1 MNGDVLNGDV
11 VIGDP
16 ADAHPAGGLLDQ
28 GLLARARALAQASRR
43 GLVAELEGLTG
54 REPRAIVRAL
64 AAPFALPVMETA
76 AMLSQAPAF
85 DLLPLA
91 QAMSRHCVL
100 LRDGAGHLTGV
111 LADPFDLDLQTWL
124 GAHARATAS
133 RPLDLCLALQSD
145 IQAYLSKQE
154 ESARAVDSLV
164 GAAGEGRRDGK
175 SAQVLSFASVSEAGS
190 PAVKLVNSTLYDAL
204 KAGASDIHLESTA
217 TGLAVKYRV
226 DGVLD
231 HAATVGGVELA
242 EHIVSRLK
250 VLAELD
256 IAERRIPQ
264 DGSFRVESGGRDI
277 DLRVSIMPSIHGE
290 DAVIRILDK
299 RAMIESYGAL
309 TLEALGFDAPSLA
322 TLRTLAREAY
332 GMLLVTGPTG
342 SGKTTTLY
350 AALTEI
356 HTGREKIITIED
368 PVEYQ
373 LPGILQIPVNEKKG
387 LTFAKGL
394 RSILRH
400 DPDKIMVGEIR
411 DRETAEIAVQS
422 ALTGHLVLTTVHANN
437 VFDVFGRF
445 THMGIDPYAFVS
457 ALNGIWAQRLIR
469 MNCPHCAARYEPDPQ
484 ELASVHLEREDVRN
498 DVFMRGKGC
507 GDCRGTGYRGRR
519 SIAEILTLDDE
530 IRELI
535 VDKQPIR
542 RIKAAAHASGTRSLR
557 LAALD
562 LVRRGATTIDE
573 IKRVTLHA

>member
-1 MNGDVLNGDV
+1 MSASGTAVSL
-11 VIGDP
+11 
-16 ADAHPAGGLLDQ
+16 DAAM
-28 GLLARARALAQASRR
+28 LARARAQSRLSHR
-43 GLVAELEGLTG
+43 SPVAELEAISGLEPRQLVSALAEPFGLT
-54 REPRAIVRAL
+54 
-64 AAPFALPVMETA
+64 VMETA
-76 AMLSQAPAF
+76 EMLIQEPAF

-91 QAMSRHCVL
+91 QAMARHCVL
-100 LRDGAGHLTGV
+100 LRGAGGQVTGV
-111 LADPFDLDLQTWL
+111 IADPFDLDQQTWL
-124 GAHARATAS
+124 SSMAGATPRA
-133 RPLDLCLALQSD
+133 PLHLRLALQSD
-145 IQAYLSKQE
+145 IQAYLSRQE
-154 ESARAVDSLV
+154 ASARAVDTLAPT
-164 GAAGEGRRDGK
+164 GNDARRDGK
-175 SAQVLSFASVSEAGS
+175 TAAVLSFASVSEAGS

-217 TGLAVKYRV
+217 SGIAVKYRV

-231 HAATVGGVELA
+231 HAASVGGIELA
-242 EHIVSRLK
+242 EHIISRLK

-264 DGSFRVESGGRDI
+264 DGSFRVESGGREI

-299 RAMIESYGAL
+299 RAMIEAYGAL

-322 TLRTLAREAY
+322 TLRMLAQEAY

-356 HTGREKIITIED
+356 HNGREKIITIED

-457 ALNGIWAQRLIR
+457 ALNGIWAQRLVR
-469 MNCPHCAARYEPDPQ
+469 MNCPHCAVRYTPTDHELVAAR
-484 ELASVHLEREDVRN
+484 LEREAAEDYL
-498 DVFMRGKGC
+498 FMRGKGC
-507 GDCRGTGYRGRR
+507 GDCRGTGYKGRR
-519 SIAEILTLDDE
+519 SIAEILTLNDE

-542 RIKAAAHASGTRSLR
+542 RIKAAAHANGTRSLR
-557 LAALD
+557 MAALD
-562 LVRRGATTIDE
+562 LVRRGATTLDE
-573 IKRVTLHA
+573 IKRVTQHA

>member
-1 MNGDVLNGDV
+1 MNLDHAPAAEPF
-11 VIGDP
+11 DP
-16 ADAHPAGGLLDQ
+16 A
-28 GLLARARALAQASRR
+28 LLARARAAAAVSRR
-43 GLVAELEGLTG
+43 GLVAELEALTNRDP
-54 REPRAIVRAL
+54 RELVREL
-64 AAPFALPVMETA
+64 AAPFGLAVLETGDMLAL
-76 AMLSQAPAF
+76 APAF
-85 DLLPLA
+85 ELLPLA
-91 QAMSRHCVL
+91 QALARHCVL
-100 LRDGAGHLTGV
+100 LRDPDGRLSGV

-124 GAHARATAS
+124 GAQARASAA
-133 RPLDLCLALQSD
+133 RPLELCLALQSD

-154 ESARAVDSLV
+154 ESARAVDTLV
-164 GAAGEGRRDGK
+164 GAAQDARRDGK
-175 SAQVLSFASVSEAGS
+175 AGTVLSFASVAETGS

-217 TGLAVKYRV
+217 GGLAVKYRV

-231 HAATVGGVELA
+231 HAASVGGIELA
-242 EHIVSRLK
+242 EHIISRLK

-256 IAERRIPQ
+256 IAERRVPQ
-264 DGSFRVESGGRDI
+264 DGSFRVEAGGREI

-299 RAMIESYGAL
+299 RAMIEAYGAL
-309 TLEALGFDAPSLA
+309 TLEALGFDAPSLV
-322 TLRTLAREAY
+322 TLRHLAQEAY

-356 HTGREKIITIED
+356 HNGREKIITIED

-469 MNCPHCAARYEPDPQ
+469 MCCPRCAERYEPDES
-484 ELASVHLEREDVRN
+484 ELSSVRLERADVAHY
-498 DVFMRGKGC
+498 VFMRGRGC

-519 SIAEILTLDDE
+519 SIAEILTLNDE

-542 RIKAAAHASGTRSLR
+542 RIKAAAHANGTRSLR